1 MKLKCLALILCI
13 FFLVSVFG
21 CVKSSDV
28 KDQPIQSLVETV
40 YLKNNIHVQKQ
51 TSRRGDAVY
60 RASYANYTDP
70 GTGHMIIPVNTPVTI
85 TTAGGIRGR
94 GIAITTRDGKLI
106 HFEFNSKN
114 MMGMQP
120 EEYFS
125 FITSPS
131 TTSITHLSSID
142 QKGIADG
149 KAYTG
154 MTKDGVRIALGYP
167 ALHKTPSLNN
177 NTWTYWKNRFTTRVV
192 EFGNDGKVISIQ

>member
-1 MKLKCLALILCI
+1 LKFKELTALLMVL
-13 FFLVSVFG
+13 FLVSVFG

-28 KDQPIQSLVETV
+28 KHDPAKGLLETV

-51 TSRRGDAVY
+51 TTRGGEAVY

-70 GTGHMIIPVNTPVTI
+70 GSGHLIFPVNTPVTI
-85 TTAGGIRGR
+85 TTAGSIRGK
-94 GIAITTRDGKLI
+94 GILITTQDGKAI

-114 MMGMQP
+114 MGMQP

-131 TTSITHLSSID
+131 MTSISSLSSID
-142 QKGIADG
+142 RKGIEDG
-149 KAYTG
+149 KAYAG

-167 ALHKTPSLNN
+167 AVHQTPSLDGNS
-177 NTWTYWKNRFTTRVV
+177 WTYWKNRFTTTVV
-192 EFGNDGKVISIQ
+192 EFGDNGKVISIR

>member
-1 MKLKCLALILCI
+1 MKFKELTALLMVL
-13 FFLVSVFG
+13 FLVSVFG

-28 KDQPIQSLVETV
+28 KHDPAKGLLETV

-51 TSRRGDAVY
+51 TTRGGEAVY

-70 GTGHMIIPVNTPVTI
+70 GSGHLIFPVNTPVTI
-85 TTAGGIRGR
+85 TTAGSIRGK
-94 GIAITTRDGKLI
+94 GILITTQDGKAI

-114 MMGMQP
+114 MGMQP

-131 TTSITHLSSID
+131 MTSISSLSSID
-142 QKGIADG
+142 RKGIEDG
-149 KAYTG
+149 KAYAG

-167 ALHKTPSLNN
+167 AVHQTPSLDGNS
-177 NTWTYWKNRFTTRVV
+177 WTYWKNRFTTTVV
-192 EFGNDGKVISIQ
+192 EFGDNGKVISIR